1 LKKMFTAYKWFL
13 GENDMLKPL
22 YDFTTCGCSD
32 GLEEY
37 GINRN
42 QGAESII
49 VYKIAYL
56 TVLSAYEQEVKH
68 INGKPDSVIRS

>member
-1 LKKMFTAYKWFL
+1 MFTSYMWFL
-13 GENDMLKPL
+13 GENEINKPL
-22 YDFTTCGCSD
+22 YDFKTCGCSD

-49 VYKIAYL
+49 VYKIAHL
-56 TVLSAYEQEVKH
+56 TVLSAYEQEVKKG
-68 INGKPDSVIRS
+68 N